1 MDDIRFGRARVNDV
15 DIHYAEAGPRDA
27 PPVMLLHGFPEF
39 WAGWRAQILALV
51 AAGFRVIAPDQRG
64 YNLSGKPKGVAA
76 YDLDK
81 LAADVVAL
89 ADHFGISR
97 LKLIGHDWGA
107 SVAWWLATTR
117 PDRLERIVVI
127 NAPHPALWLKAMRED
142 KQQRRKSWYVQM
154 FRLPWLPEAIMKA
167 RNFRGLADG
176 LVRSSRPGTFHE
188 SDVAEYRKA
197 WSQPGALTATVNWYR
212 ALLKKRMPEALPWI
226 KTPLLLIWGVEDR
239 FGERSGGEASLALCE
254 NGRSLFV
261 ESATHWVHH
270 EKPALVN
277 ASLIEFLRD

>member
-1 MDDIRFGRARVNDV
+1 MDDIRFGRARINSI
-15 DIHYAEAGPRDA
+15 DIHYAEAGAPDA

-39 WAGWRAQILALV
+39 WAGWRDQIPALA

-64 YNLSGKPKGVAA
+64 YNLSSKPKGIAA
-76 YDLDK
+76 YDIDK

-89 ADHFGISR
+89 SDHFGIPR
-97 LKLIGHDWGA
+97 LKLVGHDWGA

-117 PDRLERIVVI
+117 PDRLERVAVI

-154 FRLPWLPEAIMKA
+154 FRLPWLPEAMMKA
-167 RNFRGLADG
+167 RNFRSLADG
-176 LVRSSRPGTFHE
+176 LVQSSRPGTFHE
-188 SDVAEYRKA
+188 SDFAEYRRA

-212 ALLKKRMPEALPWI
+212 ALLKKRMPGALPWI

-239 FGERSGGEASLALCE
+239 FGEKSAGEASLALCE
-254 NGRSLFV
+254 NGRSIFV

-277 ASLIEFLRD
+277 ATLIEFLRG